1 MDLHPLVAAIAV
13 HTMTTMS
20 ETKPHKSIPTVSFAF
35 AAGIRGEMVYRQDE
49 GTTRFAIFKNGSWS
63 LADRVR
69 DDLDRTL
76 VPYSP
81 DNSLVQSKVVLF
93 PSEPA
98 DYGTQKKLIE
108 EIQRYIHRYV
118 DLDAGFEL
126 MAAYYVLFT
135 WLYDGFNEV
144 PYLRLKG
151 DFGTGKTR
159 FLQTVGA
166 LCYRPIFTS
175 GASTVSPLFHM
186 LDMIGGTLILDEA
199 DFRYSDEKAEMTKI
213 LNNGNIRGMP
223 VLRSEMNRT
232 REFSPRVFSVFGPK
246 IIAMRGDFEDQAL
259 ESRFITYET
268 DTVPLRQDIEINLR
282 ASYADEALLLR
293 NQLLLYRFYHADTF
307 EPRRELVN
315 PRLPARVNQIFLP
328 LLSIVE
334 DDTDRLTLAKLMG
347 SHHSSGG
354 DIRNFEVV

>member
-1 MDLHPLVAAIAV
+1 
-13 HTMTTMS
+13 MTAMP
-20 ETKPHKSIPTVSFAF
+20 ENKPHKSIPSVSFAV
-35 AAGIRGEMVYRQDE
+35 AGGIRGEMVYAQNE
-49 GTTRFAIFKNGSWS
+49 GTTRFAIFKNDSWS
-63 LADRVR
+63 LVDRVR

-81 DNSLVQSKVVLF
+81 DNSLVQSKIVLF
-93 PSEPA
+93 PSEPE
-98 DYGTQKKLIE
+98 DYGTQKQLIE

-199 DFRYSDEKAEMTKI
+199 DFRYSDEKAELTKI

-232 REFSPRVFSVFGPK
+232 RQFNPRVFSVFGPK
-246 IIAMRGDFEDQAL
+246 IIAMRGDFEDKAL

-268 DTVPLRQDIEINLR
+268 DVASLRKDIKINLQ

-293 NQLLLYRFYHADTF
+293 NQLLLYRFHHADTF
-307 EPRRELVN
+307 KPRQELVD

-334 DDTDRLTLAKLMG
+334 DETDRMTLAKLMG
-347 SHHSSGG
+347 PHRSSRDEGPV
-354 DIRNFEVV
+354 FEVV

>member
-1 MDLHPLVAAIAV
+1 M
-13 HTMTTMS
+13 
-20 ETKPHKSIPTVSFAF
+20 
-35 AAGIRGEMVYRQDE
+35 
-49 GTTRFAIFKNGSWS
+49 
-63 LADRVR
+63 
-69 DDLDRTL
+69 
-76 VPYSP
+76 
-81 DNSLVQSKVVLF
+81 LF
-93 PSEPA
+93 PSELA

-126 MAAYYVLFT
+126 LTAYYVLFT

-166 LCYRPIFTS
+166 LCYRPSFTS
-175 GASTVSPLFHM
+175 GASTVSPPFHM

-268 DTVPLRQDIEINLR
+268 DAVPLRQDIEINLR
-282 ASYADEALLLR
+282 ASYGDEALLLR

-315 PRLPARVNQIFLP
+315 PLLPARVNQIFLP

-334 DDTDRLTLAKLMG
+334 DSTDRLTLAKLMG

-354 DIRNFEVV
+354 DIRNFEIV